1 MKAKITKTS
10 VNALKPQEK
19 AFEVVD
25 TDIKGFLLRVQPTG
39 RMTFYFSYRPDG
51 GNRKRIKIGLYG
63 SDLTVA
69 QARDKAMILA
79 GQVRDGVDVQLEKQE
94 RKAEAK
100 AIRENSLEAFIDKK
114 YKPWALANLKSG
126 QETLNNIE
134 YSFKH
139 LKPMP
144 LIDINLGMMEK
155 WRTEQLELGKL
166 KPNTINRRINSLRGI
181 LTKAVEWG
189 VIEVH
194 PLKRLKNLKGDNNQK
209 ARFLSDDESNRLI
222 QALKARDNELKA
234 ARQRANAHREKR
246 GYELLPSLDSFDFGD
261 RLTPLVT
268 LSLKT
273 GARRGEL
280 FDLTWA
286 DVDLG
291 TKNITIRAENS
302 KSGKTRHIP
311 LNQTAI
317 DTIKAW
323 KKQAPTKS
331 GRVFPSDDGG
341 RLDNVNKAWR
351 NLLNAAEI
359 SDFRWH
365 DMRHDFASKLVMN
378 GVPLNTVRELCGH
391 ADLNTT
397 LRYAHLAP
405 DHKADA
411 VALIG

>member
-1 MKAKITKTS
+1 
-10 VNALKPQEK
+10 
-19 AFEVVD
+19 
-25 TDIKGFLLRVQPTG
+25 
-39 RMTFYFSYRPDG
+39 
-51 GNRKRIKIGLYG
+51 RKRIKIGLYG

-69 QARDKAMILA
+69 QARDKAMIMA
-79 GQVRDGVDVQLEKQE
+79 GQVRDGIDVQLEKQE

-100 AIRENSLEAFIDKK
+100 AIRENSLEAFIDNK

-139 LKPMP
+139 LKPLP

-166 KPNTINRRINSLRGI
+166 KPNTINRRVNSLRGI

-189 VIEVH
+189 VIDVH
-194 PLKRLKNLKGDNNQK
+194 PLQRLKNLKEDNNQK
-209 ARFLSDDESNRLI
+209 ARFLSEDESSRLTA
-222 QALKARDNELKA
+222 ALRGRDSELKA
-234 ARQRANAHREKR
+234 ARQRANAHRAKR
-246 GYELLPSLDSFDFGD
+246 GYELLPSLDDFEFGD

-280 FDLTWA
+280 FDLTWE
-286 DVDLG
+286 DVDLR

-323 KKQAPTKS
+323 KKQAPGKS

-351 NLLNAAEI
+351 NLLKAAEI